1 DHSARTVADYF
12 DAFDVEL
19 FLTDNVYHTQNT
31 PPDQCPPLNVSSPI
45 LLAFA
50 YLADGIRRMKHEN
63 YLMFYIR
70 IRHYIKTGN
79 SQS

>member
-1 DHSARTVADYF
+1 MTSASGIHKARRLK
-12 DAFDVEL
+12 E
-19 FLTDNVYHTQNT
+19 HREI
-31 PPDQCPPLNVSSPI
+31 VSSPI

-50 YLADGIRRMKHEN
+50 YLADGISRIKHEN

-79 SQS
+79 SQPFKAMCQIRS

>member
-1 DHSARTVADYF
+1 MTSASGIYETRHLK
-12 DAFDVEL
+12 E
-19 FLTDNVYHTQNT
+19 HREI
-31 PPDQCPPLNVSSPI
+31 VSSPI

-63 YLMFYIR
+63 YLMFYMR

-79 SQS
+79 SQPFKAMCQIRS